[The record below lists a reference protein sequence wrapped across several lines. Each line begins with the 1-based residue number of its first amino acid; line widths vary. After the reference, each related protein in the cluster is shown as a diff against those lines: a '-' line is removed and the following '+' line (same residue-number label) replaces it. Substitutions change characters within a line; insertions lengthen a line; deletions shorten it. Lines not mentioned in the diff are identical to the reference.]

1 MQPQSRHQC
10 FIYDGSPAL
19 QLPTLAAMIQQKLDE
34 NFRCL
39 YMNTGAMV
47 AGLHTCLSATGTN
60 VALEVAQGRLVLSS
74 DSVCSPDG
82 GFEIDTMLQRLEDA
96 VDQACKDG
104 FKGLWATGDMTW
116 EFGNEKNFAKLIE
129 YEYKLEKLFRKRE
142 ELSGVCQ
149 YHRDTLPA
157 DVPKKALHT
166 HPAIFVSETVQR
178 INPHFMSPRF
188 LSDVYGP
195 SEQELNEMIAAVC
208 QLAKS

>member
-1 MQPQSRHQC
+1 M
-10 FIYDGSPAL
+10 A
-19 QLPTLAAMIQQKLDE
+19 
-34 NFRCL
+34 
-39 YMNTGAMV
+39 

-157 DVPKKALHT
+157 DVPKRRCT
-166 HPAIFVSETVQR
+166 RTR
-178 INPHFMSPRF
+178 RF
-188 LSDVYGP
+188 S
-195 SEQELNEMIAAVC
+195 
-208 QLAKS
+208 